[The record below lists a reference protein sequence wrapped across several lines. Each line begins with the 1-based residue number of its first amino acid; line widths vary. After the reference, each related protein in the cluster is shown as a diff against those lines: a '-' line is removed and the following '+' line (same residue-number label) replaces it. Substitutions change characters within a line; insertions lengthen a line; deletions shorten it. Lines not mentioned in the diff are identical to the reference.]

1 MVRILDKPFKLQTR
15 NPINRPFGNWTIL
28 NYLNTKQVW
37 YSDPHCIIVFVLN
50 RAEELRRA
58 RNEEARQ
65 LISQRSENP
74 RAVFER
80 NTSVGQLNYRR
91 QVTADNSKPKP
102 PIAKQTF
109 AEPQIVKQTFAEE
122 PKPQIVK
129 ETFIEQPKAEVV
141 KQTFAEET
149 KPQIAKQDLAEE
161 QKPQIAT
168 LPREEVTRTNV
179 EERKIEVPKAVVKQ
193 EIVNNSK
200 PLGNM
205 VHTDDI
211 VVPPPDS
218 FGNEDS
224 MKRQPEMV
232 RCEPDVTS
240 GAHQP
245 DLVDIFK
252 LDF

>member
-1 MVRILDKPFKLQTR
+1 
-15 NPINRPFGNWTIL
+15 
-28 NYLNTKQVW
+28 
-37 YSDPHCIIVFVLN
+37 LN
-50 RAEELRRA
+50 RSEELRRA

-91 QVTADNSKPKP
+91 QISADNSKPKP

-109 AEPQIVKQTFAEE
+109 AEESKSQIVKN
-122 PKPQIVK
+122 
-129 ETFIEQPKAEVV
+129 
-141 KQTFAEET
+141 TFAEET
-149 KPQIAKQDLAEE
+149 KA
-161 QKPQIAT
+161 QIAT
-168 LPREEVTRTNV
+168 LPREEEVTRTNV
-179 EERKIEVPKAVVKQ
+179 VAEIKAEEVPLAAVKK
-193 EIVNNSK
+193 EELLENTSNSK

-224 MKRQPEMV
+224 MKSQPEMV
-232 RCEPDVTS
+232 MCEPDVTS

-245 DLVDIFK
+245 DLVII
-252 LDF
+252 

>member
-1 MVRILDKPFKLQTR
+1 M
-15 NPINRPFGNWTIL
+15 
-28 NYLNTKQVW
+28 
-37 YSDPHCIIVFVLN
+37 
-50 RAEELRRA
+50 RRA

-109 AEPQIVKQTFAEE
+109 AEECKPQIVKQTFAEEPKAQILKQTFAEEPKPQIVKQTFAEE
-122 PKPQIVK
+122 PKP
-129 ETFIEQPKAEVV
+129 EVV
-141 KQTFAEET
+141 KQAFAEET

-161 QKPQIAT
+161 EKPQIAT
-168 LPREEVTRTNV
+168 LPREEVNRTNV
-179 EERKIEVPKAVVKQ
+179 EERKIEEVPVAVVKQ
-193 EIVNNSK
+193 EIVNKSK

-224 MKRQPEMV
+224 LKRQPERV
-232 RCEPDVTS
+232 LCEPDVTS

-245 DLVDIFK
+245 DLVTIFK
-252 LDF
+252 RNF